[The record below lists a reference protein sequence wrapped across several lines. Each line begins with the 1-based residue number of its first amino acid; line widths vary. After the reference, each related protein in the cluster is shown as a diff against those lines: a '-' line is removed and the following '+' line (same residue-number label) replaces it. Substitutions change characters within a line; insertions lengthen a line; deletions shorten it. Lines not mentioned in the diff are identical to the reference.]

1 LAAAAKGG
9 NKKQKSLMGGAFGSV
24 EADCRQPAQNTHKRR
39 GSNRKAEY
47 NQYNRFLLNTFR
59 KATLVSG
66 SCLAH
71 VFSRTITHNAGGRRA
86 MEYRNSP
93 GPANIFGSTSCLTW
107 ILLQVLI
114 ALPVAAQTR
123 VPLQPFAQQVRQV
136 ETSLAYLGQPLA
148 QNDGDA
154 INQAIGNANE
164 AAAIERLEQILDK
177 YTLAIVDINAE
188 SRVKV
193 QPGPAKPELVEAG
206 TRVFLVKVI
215 NKAGVTAK
223 LEAESP
229 NALPVFVRS
238 DGSSEPAKKL
248 SPADVRDRWM
258 DGELYDKDPMS
269 PQLSGLPLEYR
280 ILQIYSRDQGQR
292 SASISFNVGQ
302 GTQDIGFRNEMVVVF
317 TALPA
322 RPLRL
327 WVRDENSAPSM
338 AAFTIRDALGRLYPN
353 PAKRLAPDLFFQPQ
367 VYRENGDTILV
378 PAGSYTVTSTMG
390 PEYHAQTK
398 QVEVT
403 ATGPNEV
410 SFAMQRWIDPAKY
423 RWYSGD
429 HHVHAAGC
437 SHYQNPTEG
446 VQPDDMARQIQG
458 EKLNVGAVLTWG
470 PCYYYQK
477 QFFSGKDHPLS
488 KPNRLMHYDLEVSGF
503 PSSHAGHLVLLGLTN
518 QDYPHC
524 VRIEQWPTWD
534 LPVLRWAKSQGA
546 LAGFAH
552 SGWGLAVKSRELPNY
567 EIPGFDS
574 IGANEYIVDVTHPD
588 AVDFIS
594 TMDTPYPWELNIWY
608 HTLNVG
614 FRTRISGETDFPCIT
629 DARVG
634 QGRVY
639 AKVDGPL
646 SYSGWVEALR
656 AGRSYVSDGRSH
668 LMDFSVNNIEVGTN
682 ASEVRLTGRGTVHAR
697 VKVSAYLSPVAS
709 GTDSMLIDRGSYWRS
724 PRLKADI
731 STESI
736 HGRPIDQTPY
746 WHLERA
752 RIGDT
757 REVPVEL
764 VVNGKPI
771 ARKNIVADGSV
782 QDIAFDV
789 PVERSSWMAV
799 RILGSSHSNPIF
811 ILVDGK
817 PIRASRQSA
826 QWCFAAVDQCWT
838 QKAPRI
844 SKAELA
850 DAQAAYD
857 HAREVYTKL
866 VAECPQ

>member
-1 LAAAAKGG
+1 VIG
-9 NKKQKSLMGGAFGSV
+9 
-24 EADCRQPAQNTHKRR
+24 
-39 GSNRKAEY
+39 
-47 NQYNRFLLNTFR
+47 
-59 KATLVSG
+59 
-66 SCLAH
+66 
-71 VFSRTITHNAGGRRA
+71 
-86 MEYRNSP
+86 
-93 GPANIFGSTSCLTW
+93 
-107 ILLQVLI
+107 ILLLATI
-114 ALPVAAQTR
+114 GWPIAAQTR

-148 QNDGDA
+148 PKDADA
-154 INQAIGNANE
+154 INHAIGNANE
-164 AAAIERLEQILDK
+164 AAAIEQLEQILDR
-177 YTLAIVDINAE
+177 YALAIVDINAE
-188 SRVKV
+188 GRVKV
-193 QPGPAKPELVEAG
+193 QGGFAKPELVEGG
-206 TRVFLVKVI
+206 TRIFLVKVI
-215 NKAGVTAK
+215 NKAGVTAP
-223 LEAESP
+223 LTAESP
-229 NALPVFVRS
+229 NSLPIFVQS
-238 DGSSEPAKKL
+238 DSSPEPPKKI
-248 SPADVRDRWM
+248 SSADTRNRWM
-258 DGELYDKDPMS
+258 GLELYDKDPMS
-269 PQLSGLPLEYR
+269 LRLSGLPLEYR
-280 ILQIYSRDQGQR
+280 ILQVYSRDQGQS
-292 SASISFNVGQ
+292 SAAIGFNVGQ
-302 GTQDIGFRNEMVVVF
+302 GTQDIGFRNEVVVVF
-317 TALPA
+317 TALPG

-327 WVRDENSAPSM
+327 LVRDENGAPSM

-353 PAKRLAPDLFFQPQ
+353 PSKRLAPDLFFQPQ
-367 VYRENGDTILV
+367 VYRENGETLQV
-378 PAGSYTVTSTMG
+378 PAGSYKVTASMG
-390 PEYHAQTK
+390 PEYHPQTK

-446 VQPDDMARQIQG
+446 VQPDDMMRQIRG
-458 EKLNVGAVLTWG
+458 EKLNVGSVLTWG

-488 KPNRLMHYDLEVSGF
+488 RPDGLMHYDLEVSGF

-524 VRIEQWPTWD
+524 TRIEQWPTWD

-552 SGWGLAVKSRELPNY
+552 SGWGLAVNSHELPNY

-574 IGANEYIVDVTHPD
+574 IGANEYIVDVTYPD
-588 AVDFIS
+588 TVDFIS

-639 AKVDGPL
+639 AKVDRSL
-646 SYSGWVEALR
+646 SYGGWVEALR

-682 ASEVRLTGRGTVHAR
+682 GSEVKLTERGSVHAR
-697 VKVSAYLSPVAS
+697 VKVSAYLSPVAAGS
-709 GTDSMLIDRGSYWRS
+709 DDLPSDRGNHFWMNA
-724 PRLKADI
+724 LGTGEGAGAN
-731 STESI
+731 I
-736 HGRPIDQTPY
+736 HDRPIEQTPY
-746 WHLERA
+746 WHIERA
-752 RIGDT
+752 RIGAT

-764 VVNGKPI
+764 VVNGRPVG
-771 ARKNIVADGSV
+771 RKNIVADGSV
-782 QDIAFDV
+782 QDVAFDV

-826 QWCFAAVDQCWT
+826 QWCLAAVDQCWT
-838 QKAPRI
+838 QKAPKI
-844 SKAELA
+844 SKAELSE
-850 DAQAAYD
+850 AQAAYD
-857 HAREVYTKL
+857 HAREVYAKL
-866 VAECPQ
+866 VEECSQ

>member
-1 LAAAAKGG
+1 VIG
-9 NKKQKSLMGGAFGSV
+9 
-24 EADCRQPAQNTHKRR
+24 
-39 GSNRKAEY
+39 
-47 NQYNRFLLNTFR
+47 
-59 KATLVSG
+59 
-66 SCLAH
+66 
-71 VFSRTITHNAGGRRA
+71 
-86 MEYRNSP
+86 
-93 GPANIFGSTSCLTW
+93 
-107 ILLQVLI
+107 ILLLATI
-114 ALPVAAQTR
+114 GWPIAAQTR
-123 VPLQPFAQQVRQV
+123 VALQPFAQQVRQV

-148 QNDGDA
+148 PKDADA
-154 INQAIGNANE
+154 INHAIGNANE
-164 AAAIERLEQILDK
+164 AAAIEQLEQILDR
-177 YTLAIVDINAE
+177 YALAIVDINAE
-188 SRVKV
+188 GRVKV
-193 QPGPAKPELVEAG
+193 QGGFAKPELVEGG
-206 TRVFLVKVI
+206 TRIFLVKVI
-215 NKAGVTAK
+215 NKAGVTAP
-223 LEAESP
+223 LTAESP
-229 NALPVFVRS
+229 NSLPIFVQS
-238 DGSSEPAKKL
+238 DSSPEPPKKI
-248 SPADVRDRWM
+248 SSADTRNRWM
-258 DGELYDKDPMS
+258 GLELYDKDPMS
-269 PQLSGLPLEYR
+269 LRLSGLPLEYR
-280 ILQIYSRDQGQR
+280 ILQVYSRDEGQR
-292 SASISFNVGQ
+292 SAAIGFNVGQ
-302 GTQDIGFRNEMVVVF
+302 GTQDIGFRNEVVVVF
-317 TALPA
+317 TALPG

-327 WVRDENSAPSM
+327 LVRDENGAPSM

-353 PAKRLAPDLFFQPQ
+353 PSKRLAPDLFFQPQ
-367 VYRENGDTILV
+367 VYRENGETLQV
-378 PAGSYTVTSTMG
+378 PAGSYKVTASMG
-390 PEYHAQTK
+390 PEYHPQTK

-446 VQPDDMARQIQG
+446 VQPDDMMRQIRG
-458 EKLNVGAVLTWG
+458 EKLNVGSVLTWG

-488 KPNRLMHYDLEVSGF
+488 RPDGLMHYDLEVSGF

-524 VRIEQWPTWD
+524 TRIEQWPTWD

-552 SGWGLAVKSRELPNY
+552 SGWGLAVNSHELPNY

-574 IGANEYIVDVTHPD
+574 IGANEYIVDVTYPD
-588 AVDFIS
+588 TVDFIS

-639 AKVDGPL
+639 AKVDRSL
-646 SYSGWVEALR
+646 SYGGWVEALR

-682 ASEVRLTGRGTVHAR
+682 GSEVKLTERGSVHAR
-697 VKVSAYLSPVAS
+697 VKVSAYLSPVAAGS
-709 GTDSMLIDRGSYWRS
+709 DDLPSDRGNHFWMNA
-724 PRLKADI
+724 LGTGEGAGAN
-731 STESI
+731 I
-736 HGRPIDQTPY
+736 HDRPIEQTPY
-746 WHLERA
+746 WHIERA
-752 RIGDT
+752 RIGAT

-764 VVNGKPI
+764 VVNGRPVG
-771 ARKNIVADGSV
+771 RKNIVADGSV
-782 QDIAFDV
+782 QDVAFDV

-826 QWCFAAVDQCWT
+826 QWCLAAVDQCWT
-838 QKAPRI
+838 QKAPKI
-844 SKAELA
+844 SKAELSE
-850 DAQAAYD
+850 AQAAYD
-857 HAREVYTKL
+857 HAREVYAKL
-866 VAECPQ
+866 AEECSQ

>member
-1 LAAAAKGG
+1 MEHKNSRL
-9 NKKQKSLMGGAFGSV
+9 
-24 EADCRQPAQNTHKRR
+24 PARIFVLT
-39 GSNRKAEY
+39 SN
-47 NQYNRFLLNTFR
+47 L
-59 KATLVSG
+59 
-66 SCLAH
+66 
-71 VFSRTITHNAGGRRA
+71 I
-86 MEYRNSP
+86 
-93 GPANIFGSTSCLTW
+93 W
-107 ILLQVLI
+107 ILLQATI
-114 ALPVAAQTR
+114 GLPLAAQTR

-148 QNDGDA
+148 QNDADA

-193 QPGPAKPELVEAG
+193 QAGPAKPELVEAG
-206 TRVFLVKVI
+206 ARIFLVKVI
-215 NKAGVTAK
+215 NKAGVTAP
-223 LEAESP
+223 LVAESP
-229 NALPVFVRS
+229 NALPVFVQS
-238 DGSSEPAKKL
+238 DSSPEPPKKI
-248 SPADVRDRWM
+248 SSADARDRWM
-258 DGELYDKDPMS
+258 GLDLYDKDPM
-269 PQLSGLPLEYR
+269 PPRLSGLPLEYR
-280 ILQIYSRDQGQR
+280 ILQIYSRDPGQR
-292 SASISFNVGQ
+292 SAAISFNVGQ

-322 RPLRL
+322 HPLRL

-367 VYRENGDTILV
+367 VYRANGDTILV
-378 PAGSYTVTSTMG
+378 PEGSYTVTSSMG

-398 QVEVT
+398 QIEVT

-410 SFAMQRWIDPAKY
+410 SFAMQRWVDPAKY

-446 VQPDDMARQIQG
+446 VQPDDMVRQIQG

-488 KPNRLMHYDLEVSGF
+488 KPNQLMHYDLEVSGF

-574 IGANEYIVDVTHPD
+574 IGANEYIVDVTHPE

-594 TMDTPYPWELNIWY
+594 TMDTPYLWELNIWY

-639 AKVDGPL
+639 AKVEGPL

-682 ASEVRLTGRGTVHAR
+682 ESEVRLTEKGTVHAR
-697 VKVSAYLSPVAS
+697 VKASAYLDPVAS
-709 GTDSMLIDRGSYWRS
+709 ATDNIPSDRGYFWWRRAALGTGNRS
-724 PRLKADI
+724 ADN
-731 STESI
+731 I
-736 HGRPIDQTPY
+736 HDRPIDQTPY

-752 RIGDT
+752 RIGTT

-771 ARKNIVADGSV
+771 ARKNIVADGTM
-782 QDIAFDV
+782 QDIGFDL
-789 PVERSSWMAV
+789 PVERSSWLAV
-799 RILGSSHSNPIF
+799 RILGSSHTNPIF
-811 ILVDGK
+811 VLVDGK

-826 QWCFAAVDQCWT
+826 QWCLAAVDQCWT
-838 QKAPRI
+838 QKAPKI

-857 HAREVYTKL
+857 HARDVYTKL
-866 VAECPQ
+866 VAECAQ